1 MSELQAGMLALV
13 VGAKHCHENIGK
25 IVTVESFHKAGEP
38 YGNGV
43 FKRDLFLCKG
53 ENLVASFSMGVS
65 GEIVKIPGDMAFC
78 SRANLLPIKPEA
90 DPLDVTHKEELH
102 A

>member
-13 VGAKHCHENIGK
+13 IGCNSNPVNIGK
-25 IVTVESFHKAGEP
+25 IVTLSHKVVKGDLSP
-38 YGNGV
+38 SGIVYNGDDGWLITGDGLIAVNV
-43 FKRDLFLCKG
+43 FGAELARGYSYAKADQ
-53 ENLVASFSMGVS
+53 
-65 GEIVKIPGDMAFC
+65 
-78 SRANLLPIKPEA
+78 LLPIKPEA

>member
-13 VGAKHCHENIGK
+13 VGLSRDTEYNGIMVILKYQVTPDNIEDFHD
-25 IVTVESFHKAGEP
+25 VEIGDWVVEHQGEDIFGTFMP
-38 YGNGV
+38 
-43 FKRDLFLCKG
+43 K
-53 ENLVASFSMGVS
+53 NL
-65 GEIVKIPGDMAFC
+65 IPI
-78 SRANLLPIKPEA
+78 RPEQ

>member
-13 VGAKHCHENIGK
+13 IGARRVTENIGK
-25 IVTVESFHKAGEP
+25 IADVICTTISRYPKPEFQEVWDR
-38 YGNGV
+38 NGYQ
-43 FKRDLFLCKG
+43 DG
-53 ENLVASFSMGVS
+53 DWIVS
-65 GEIVKIPGDMAFC
+65 ISDKLWSISGQH
-78 SRANLLPIKPEA
+78 LLPIKPEA

>member
-13 VGAKHCHENIGK
+13 INARNPENIGAMVDVIRFVNQGDPLPEISDIQK
-25 IVTVESFHKAGEP
+25 SSITGWLVTGSIKNCGGHV
-38 YGNGV
+38 GV
-43 FKRDLFLCKG
+43 G
-53 ENLVASFSMGVS
+53 
-65 GEIVKIPGDMAFC
+65 MAY
-78 SRANLLPIKPEA
+78 AKDLLPIKPEA

>member
-13 VGAKHCHENIGK
+13 VGTTGHRPETLGMI
-25 IVTVESFHKAGEP
+25 IEIESVGH
-38 YGNGV
+38 GV
-43 FKRDLFLCKG
+43 AYWTLKG
-53 ENLVASFSMGVS
+53 ERVNTRL
-65 GEIVKIPGDMAFC
+65 
-78 SRANLLPIKPEA
+78 NHLLPIKPEA